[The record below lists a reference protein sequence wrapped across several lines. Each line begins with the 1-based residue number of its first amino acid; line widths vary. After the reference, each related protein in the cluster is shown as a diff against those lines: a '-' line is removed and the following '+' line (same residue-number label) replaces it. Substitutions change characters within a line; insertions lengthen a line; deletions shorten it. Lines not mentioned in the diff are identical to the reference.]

1 MRNVLVAL
9 AGGIVIG
16 ALAVWGISH
25 VRPQPAATPD
35 DAEEQPAASGPPG
48 TVQLTPEQQA
58 KVGIVVA
65 NPESRELAR
74 EVKGYG
80 RVIDPQPLFDLRA
93 ELSSA
98 QAALEAS
105 TKEYERVQ
113 TLHANDQNASAR
125 TVETASAAVKRD
137 QIQVE
142 AIRSKLSSAWGP
154 AFIKSDAGRLAQA
167 LTNLEAVLIRVDV
180 PIGDSLPSS
189 PAAAR
194 VLSPFDPA
202 RSADAQFLALAT
214 QASAQ
219 NPGQGFMFLLQPNS
233 LDLRPEMGVVTFL
246 TLEGPRLQGVVL
258 PRSAIVRHQGQAWVY
273 AQTDD
278 RTFERKPVALEHA
291 VDAGWF
297 IDAKVAPAG
306 RIVIGGAQAVLSE
319 ELRSQI
325 QLAD

>member
-1 MRNVLVAL
+1 MKNVLVAL
-9 AGGIVIG
+9 AGGMVIG
-16 ALAVWGISH
+16 ALAVWGITH
-25 VRPQPAATPD
+25 VGPQAAPTPD
-35 DAEEQPAASGPPG
+35 DAEEQPSSSPPG
-48 TVQLTPEQQA
+48 IVQLTPEQQS

-65 NPESRELAR
+65 IPESRELAR

-93 ELSSA
+93 ELRSA

-105 TKEYERVQ
+105 TKEYARVEA
-113 TLHANDQNASAR
+113 LHANEQNASAR
-125 TVETASAAVKRD
+125 TVETAAAAVKRD

-167 LTNLEAVLIRVDV
+167 LTNLDAVLIRVDV

-194 VLSPFDPA
+194 VVSPFDPA
-202 RSADAQFLALAT
+202 RSADAQFLAPAT

-219 NPGQGFMFLLQPNS
+219 NPGRGFMFLLQPNS

-246 TLEGPRLQGVVL
+246 TFEGPRLHGIVL

-273 AQTDD
+273 AQTGD
-278 RTFERKPVALEHA
+278 RTFERKPVVLEHA
-291 VDAGWF
+291 VEAGWL
-297 IDAKVAPAG
+297 IDANAAPAG
-306 RIVIGGAQAVLSE
+306 RIVVSGAQAVLSE